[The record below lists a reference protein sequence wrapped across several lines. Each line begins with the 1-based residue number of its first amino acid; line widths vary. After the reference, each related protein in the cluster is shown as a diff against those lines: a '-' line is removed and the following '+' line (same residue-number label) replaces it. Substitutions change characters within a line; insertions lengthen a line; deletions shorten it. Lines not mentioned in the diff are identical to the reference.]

1 MKKIITIIFLINSLF
16 ICSSEIFAQ
25 NRSHTTKRPNNQIN
39 NYPNHHSG
47 HTPNNNSNHP
57 SAPQLPQ
64 PPAPPAPPVLPPPPP
79 MRQDFNTNAMS
90 MNIGQLQFNGI
101 NLSANSGAMA
111 EGSSLEIKQLD
122 RNAALAEIY
131 TNCKSNRFIAVGD
144 LYEIKA
150 AGMNQYSA
158 LPIKYV
164 LMAKG
169 NVPNDSRL
177 FMLARLG
184 SEIYFI
190 PAKTTMN
197 YGMVI
202 GEVNSCAIY
211 DKVSLIADTSYSR
224 NYIKSFMLACEL
236 NSQNKP
242 SNPYYATLSDNDG
255 FPVSAHIFPQSRNK
269 SSFSYEALTIIQP
282 GTSSSL
288 NLYKAL
294 PHEKVFVQS
303 IPFTPASNY
312 YFCKI
317 DLSNFEQYYDNS
329 SLSYVVWIGF
339 DNTNIEDIPNALIF
353 RATCCDEEGV
363 YYSTEDQLVY
373 VALPEDNYNSPFSG
387 GNGTSS
393 NPFVITSVSQLDK
406 VRDYKRRF
414 FKLGCDLDVG
424 SYQGRD
430 WLSIGDD
437 ENPFNGMF
445 DGNSKTIRN
454 LYINQPEES
463 YQGLFGCIKNGS
475 VRNLKIQVSP
485 SGIIGDSYVGA
496 LAGYCSN
503 SRIFQCYSN
512 GVIQGKNC
520 IGGLIG
526 YAVNNTSVRKS
537 ISDFVTNTN
546 VDNATIGGLIGY
558 GEDSTV
564 TDCYA
569 NTNIV
574 SSGER
579 CSVGGIVA
587 QGERIKLQNCYSTGI
602 IKAGRKG
609 YAGGLSGYMNGCETK
624 GCIAINSRIEGE
636 NQGRLA
642 GSSRSSSFIR
652 CYAWEF
658 IRDRNNKNYSEGG
671 FGANEGTKEGR
682 NGESIS
688 KGSFYGS
695 STRNKFW
702 TVNKKVGFNLSSWVF
717 NSGYNLP
724 QLRGMPSIPNPDY
737 LR

>member
-1 MKKIITIIFLINSLF
+1 MKKIITFLFLINALF
-16 ICSSEIFAQ
+16 ICSNSVWAQ
-25 NRSHTTKRPNNQIN
+25 NHRHTSQKTTNQTK
-39 NYPNHHSG
+39 NYPSHHSN
-47 HTPNNNSNHP
+47 HYPNQQPRPTTP
-57 SAPQLPQ
+57 QQPQ
-64 PPAPPAPPVLPPPPP
+64 PPVPPVPPPPAPP

-101 NLSANSGAMA
+101 NLSAESGAMA
-111 EGSSLEIKQLD
+111 EGSSMEIKQLD
-122 RNAALAEIY
+122 RNAAISEIF
-131 TNCKSNRFIAVGD
+131 TNCKSNRFVAVGD
-144 LYEIKA
+144 LYEIKTT
-150 AGMNQYSA
+150 GMNQYSA

-190 PAKTTMN
+190 PAKSTMN

-202 GEVNSCAIY
+202 GEINSCAIY
-211 DKVSLIADTSYSR
+211 DKIALIADTSYSK
-224 NYIKSFMLACEL
+224 NYVKSFMLACEL
-236 NSQNKP
+236 DSQNKP
-242 SNPYYATLSDNDG
+242 SNPYYATLSDDDG
-255 FPVSAHIFPQSRNK
+255 FGISAHIFPQTRRT
-269 SSFSYEALTIIQP
+269 SSFSNQTMTIIQP
-282 GTSSSL
+282 STSVSL
-288 NLYKAL
+288 SLYKSVDQ
-294 PHEKVFVQS
+294 EKVFVQS
-303 IPFTPASNY
+303 IPFTLANSY
-312 YFCKI
+312 SFCKI
-317 DLSNFEQYYDNS
+317 DLRNFEHYYDNNS
-329 SLSYVVWIGF
+329 ISYVTWIGF
-339 DNTNIEDIPNALIF
+339 ENTNIEDIPNALIF

-393 NPFVITSVSQLDK
+393 NPFVITSVKQLDK
-406 VRDYKRRF
+406 VRDYKRRYF
-414 FKLGCDLDVG
+414 RLGCDLDVG
-424 SYQGRD
+424 SYQNSD
-430 WLSIGDD
+430 WLAIGDD
-437 ENPFNGMF
+437 EAPFNGFF

-454 LYINQPEES
+454 LYINQPLEK

-475 VRNLKIQVSP
+475 VRNLKIQVSLN
-485 SGIIGDSYVGA
+485 GIIGDSYVGA

-503 SRIFQCYSN
+503 ARIFQCYSN
-512 GVIQGKNC
+512 GVIQGNNC
-520 IGGLIG
+520 IGGLVG
-526 YAVNNTSVRKS
+526 YAVNNTSIRKS
-537 ISDFVTNTN
+537 ISDFVANTN
-546 VDNATIGGLIGY
+546 VENATIGGLVGY
-558 GEDSTV
+558 AEDSTI
-564 TDCYA
+564 TDSYT

-579 CSVGGIVA
+579 CSVGGLVA
-587 QGERIKLQNCYSTGI
+587 QGERVKLQNCYSTGI
-602 IKAGRKG
+602 IRAGKKS

-658 IRDRNNKNYSEGG
+658 IRDRNNKYYSEGG

-695 STRNKFW
+695 NTRNKFW